1 MAGVTIDL
9 AGFDSLIEGLE
20 AAADDLEPTLAE
32 EVRSTGGEI
41 LKKAGNLSAWS
52 EKIPP
57 SLRLLMIGKTTV
69 MITAGGEDGAHPAT
83 AYMFE
88 IGKTAK
94 GNIWNHPVFPGA
106 NEAKSNWHW
115 AKMTRPKRPYLT
127 PAVLDVGLL
136 AASEIGDELIDMI
149 DEAIDKAG
157 V

>member
-1 MAGVTIDL
+1 MAGVTIDT
-9 AGFDSLIEGLE
+9 AGFDALIEGLE
-20 AAADDLEPTLAE
+20 TAADDLEPTLSE
-32 EVRSTGGEI
+32 GVRATGGEI
-41 LKKAGNLSAWS
+41 LKKAGELSGWS

-94 GNIWNHPVFPGA
+94 GNTRNHPVFPGA
-106 NEAKSNWHW
+106 NEPSSNWDW
-115 AKMTRPKRPYLT
+115 AKLTRPKRPYLT